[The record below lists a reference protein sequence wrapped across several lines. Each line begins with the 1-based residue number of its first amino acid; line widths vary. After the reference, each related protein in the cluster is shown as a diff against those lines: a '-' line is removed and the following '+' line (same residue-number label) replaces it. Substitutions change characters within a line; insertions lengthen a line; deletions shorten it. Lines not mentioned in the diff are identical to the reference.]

1 MKKVI
6 TFSLIALLTSPVF
19 VGCKSGTSCFSR
31 TGSRIPTS
39 AITSNYD
46 DGSSLA
52 AANSPRIVNAASSG
66 EVVMMNTT
74 SASQIC
80 APCAPTQC
88 NPCSPCTPCG
98 SATGTSASG
107 YPAGS
112 YASAGL

>member
-19 VGCKSGTSCFSR
+19 VGCKSGTSCFGR

-74 SASQIC
+74 SASQVC